1 VPKFDRYLLAQ
12 LLVVFGFFAL
22 ILVAIYWV
30 NRAVSLFD
38 QLIANGQNAV
48 VFLEMTALTLPNVI
62 RHVLPMAAFAASV
75 YVGNRL
81 ASESELVVVQAT
93 GYSPARLARPVVVFG
108 VFVGALVLVLT
119 NILVPASYVEY
130 NRRQAEISEN
140 VTARFLTEGTFL
152 HPADGITFYIR
163 EITRDG
169 ELTDIF
175 LSDSTLEG
183 TRTIYTARRALLVRS
198 DTGPKLVMFDG
209 MAQTLRLSDRSLAVT
224 GFDDFSYDI
233 GALLESGPRKGRSVR
248 EISTAEALDPTP
260 AVMEETGAN
269 AGQLRYEGHGRLSQ
283 GPQAL
288 VAALVG
294 FAALLVGG
302 FSRFG
307 MWRQIIGGIVALIFL
322 KTLDNAASG
331 LVRTG
336 DAPWPLMYV
345 GAVAGVLLAW
355 VLLKVAERPSLF
367 VRREAAA

>member
-22 ILVAIYWV
+22 ILILIYWV
-30 NRAVSLFD
+30 NRAVGLFD

-48 VFLEMTALTLPNVI
+48 VFLEMTALSLPNVI

-93 GYSPARLARPVVVFG
+93 GYSPARLSRPVLVFG
-108 VFVGALVLVLT
+108 LFVGTLVSILT
-119 NILVPASYVEY
+119 HVLVPASYTEY

-152 HPADGITFYIR
+152 HPADGVTFYIR

-175 LSDSTLEG
+175 LSDSTQAQN
-183 TRTIYTARRALLVRS
+183 RTLYTARRALLVRS
-198 DTGPKLVMFDG
+198 ETGPKLVMFDG
-209 MAQTLRLSDRSLAVT
+209 MAQTLRVADRSLAVT
-224 GFDDFSYDI
+224 AFEDFSYDI
-233 GALLESGPRKGRSVR
+233 GALLDTAPKTKRSLR
-248 EISTAEALDPTP
+248 EISTAEALWPTP
-260 AVMEETGAN
+260 EVIAETRAN
-269 AGQLRYEGHGRLSQ
+269 RGQLLYEGHGRVAQ

-307 MWRQIIGGIVALIFL
+307 MWRQIIGGVVALIFL
-322 KTLDNAASG
+322 KTLDNAAAG
-331 LVRTG
+331 LVRTEA
-336 DAPWPLMYV
+336 APWPMMYLGV
-345 GAVAGVLLAW
+345 VAGLLLAW
-355 VLLKVAERPSLF
+355 ILLKVAERPSLF
-367 VRREAAA
+367 VRREATT